1 MMDEG
6 FSMTNPAF
14 LASAKVVSAT
24 TNIPLDRLLLKYD
37 NLSSIMDEDTETWQ
51 KVALAS
57 GWPKWTLETKAQRD
71 KKALDYLIKDPKG
84 YNAWE
89 QKSILKQF
97 GLKSYEIK
105 RFKNEESRVKEIL
118 RLQNKNNKNFQPLE
132 SDKPET
138 REEKA
143 ARKAEI
149 LRKAIEKKN
158 ARN

>member
-1 MMDEG
+1 MKSTPNLLEHNVKGLLEDENTK
-6 FSMTNPAF
+6 FNDSNAESSNNAQNTTVEPE
-14 LASAKVVSAT
+14 VVTAT
-24 TNIPLDRLLLKYD
+24 IVESSDTFENVIRL
-37 NLSSIMDEDTETWQ
+37 IE
-51 KVALAS
+51 ALAELAAIL
-57 GWPKWTLETKAQRD
+57 GD
-71 KKALDYLIKDPKG
+71 LIKDPKG

-97 GLKSYEIK
+97 GLKSYEIS

-118 RLQNKNNKNFQPLE
+118 RLQKETNKNFQPLE

-158 ARN
+158 RNARN

>member
-71 KKALDYLIKDPKG
+71 KKGFRLSYKK
-84 YNAWE
+84 
-89 QKSILKQF
+89 ILKDIML
-97 GLKSYEIK
+97 GNKSLY
-105 RFKNEESRVKEIL
+105 
-118 RLQNKNNKNFQPLE
+118 
-132 SDKPET
+132 
-138 REEKA
+138 
-143 ARKAEI
+143 
-149 LRKAIEKKN
+149 
-158 ARN
+158 